1 MVEKIFKITAVI
13 LIVGITPLC
22 IGLMLSALGIIN
34 VGTGLGLGLLMVS
47 SIIVSIVFLSVCLTL
62 LAITSLYK
70 LIKKW

>member
-1 MVEKIFKITAVI
+1 MIEKIFKITAVI
-13 LIVGITPLC
+13 LVLGITPLI
-22 IGLMLSALGIIN
+22 IGSILSALGVIN

>member
-13 LIVGITPLC
+13 LIV
-22 IGLMLSALGIIN
+22 GIIN

-62 LAITSLYK
+62 MAITSLYK